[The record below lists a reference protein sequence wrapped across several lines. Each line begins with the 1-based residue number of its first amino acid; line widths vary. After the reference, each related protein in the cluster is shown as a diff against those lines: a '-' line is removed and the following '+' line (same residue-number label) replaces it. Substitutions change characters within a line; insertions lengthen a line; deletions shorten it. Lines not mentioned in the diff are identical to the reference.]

1 MAEGDDHSRGIASVF
16 PNTLS
21 ARLFAFA
28 SLAAVVG
35 IAIVALVISNEYRS
49 NAEARLNDLLTAN
62 VFNLMGSVEVSETGR
77 LQGQPDL
84 GDARYRLFDSG
95 WYWSVSKVG
104 TPSTQI
110 SSPSLSDQS
119 IEIPPN
125 TAFDETFQREF
136 EVSDHNGNMLA
147 GLEAQVFLGEG
158 NDLYSFRITAN
169 KSALNEEINSFVQR
183 LALILS
189 VFAFLIIASTYLV
202 VRLGLKPL
210 SRATQRLGDVRTG
223 DATRISGNFP
233 DEIQPLIDETN
244 ALIASNN
251 LIVDRARTQVGNLA
265 HSLKTPLAV
274 MQNELVRLPDKSRT
288 LFDEQ
293 MTAMRKQ
300 VQFYLDRARISARST
315 TSIASTPVFPVLQKL
330 GDVVAKLNR
339 NKDVSI
345 ELDAVSSVCF
355 SGEEPDLQEIVGNL
369 LENAS
374 KYAATGLE
382 LTATYENS
390 VLTIWVEDD
399 GPGMDEEQIQKAMQ
413 RGGRVDEAKTGWG
426 LGLSII
432 HDLVEEYEG
441 TFDLGRSNRGG
452 LKAIVQLPAHT
463 K

>member
-1 MAEGDDHSRGIASVF
+1 MPEEVSSKSGIAILL

-35 IAIVALVISNEYRS
+35 VAIVALVISNEYRR
-49 NAEARLNDLLTAN
+49 NAEARLNDVLIAN
-62 VFNLMGSVEVSETGR
+62 VFNLMGSVEVSDNGG

-84 GDARYRLFDSG
+84 GDSRYRLFDSG

-104 TPSTQI
+104 TPSI
-110 SSPSLSDQS
+110 RLSSPSLSDQS
-119 IEIPPN
+119 INIPPN
-125 TAFDETFQREF
+125 TAFDETFQRTF
-136 EVSDHNGNMLA
+136 SLVDQNGETLA

-158 NDLYSFRITAN
+158 NDLYSFRVTAN
-169 KSALNEEINSFVQR
+169 KSALNDEIASFVQR

-210 SRATQRLGDVRTG
+210 SRATEKLGDVRSG
-223 DATRISGNFP
+223 DATRIEGKFP

-244 ALIASNN
+244 ALIKSNN
-251 LIVDRARTQVGNLA
+251 LIVERARTQVGNLA

-274 MQNELVRLPDKSRT
+274 MQNELVKLPAKSRD
-288 LFDEQ
+288 LYSEQ
-293 MTAMRKQ
+293 VSAMRKQ

-315 TSIASTPVFPVLQKL
+315 TSIASTPVFPVLEKL

-345 ELDAVSSVCF
+345 ELDAVSEVCF

-374 KYAATGLE
+374 KYAATSLE
-382 LTATYENS
+382 LSAKYENS
-390 VLTIWVEDD
+390 VLTIYVEDD
-399 GPGMDEEQIQKAMQ
+399 GPGMDSKQIDKAMQ
-413 RGGRVDEAKTGWG
+413 RGGRVDEAKLGWG

-432 HDLVEEYEG
+432 HDLVEEYAG
-441 TFDLGRSNRGG
+441 SFNLSRSQLGG
-452 LKAIVQLPAHT
+452 LKATVELPGHIS
-463 K
+463 

>member
-1 MAEGDDHSRGIASVF
+1 MSESNVSKSSISALF

-28 SLAAVVG
+28 SLAAILG

-62 VFNLMGSVEVSETGR
+62 VFNLMGSVEVSEEGR

-104 TPSTQI
+104 EPSVQI
-110 SSPSLSDQS
+110 TSPSLSDQA

-125 TAFDETFQREF
+125 TVFDETFQREF
-136 EVSDHNGNMLA
+136 EIADYNGKMLA

-169 KSALNEEINSFVQR
+169 KSALNDEINSFVQR
-183 LALILS
+183 LALILT

-202 VRLGLKPL
+202 VRLGLQPL
-210 SRATQRLGDVRTG
+210 SRATKKLGDVRTG

-244 ALIASNN
+244 ALITSNN
-251 LIVDRARTQVGNLA
+251 LIVERARTQVGNLA

-274 MQNELVRLPDKSRT
+274 MQNELVRLPEKSHD

-293 MTAMRKQ
+293 MDAMRKQ

-315 TSIASTPVFPVLQKL
+315 TSIASTPVLPVLQKL

-339 NKDVSI
+339 NKDVGI
-345 ELDAVSSVCF
+345 ELDAVASVCF

-374 KYAATGLE
+374 KYASTGLE
-382 LTATYENS
+382 LRAEFDNA
-390 VLTIWVEDD
+390 VLTISVEDD
-399 GPGMDEEQIQKAMQ
+399 GPGMDAEQIEKAMQ

-441 TFDLGRSNRGG
+441 KFELGRSELGG
-452 LKAIVQLPAHT
+452 LKATVQLPGHI